1 MLKPLSVLLLI
12 ITASSPLAASAST
25 SADTLAAEKC
35 RVAPSAPAHAP
46 SVDLGVSMP
55 ADLRIVKSHAG
66 SFSAGQIGA
75 SYTIMVDNVGATTS
89 SGLVTV
95 VDNLPAGLTA
105 TYIGGCVWDC
115 TLTPLSC
122 TTTDPLDGGMTYPPI
137 ILEVDVSASAPA
149 SVVNTATL
157 SGGVDSDASNNLSA
171 DTTIILGGV
180 PIPVSLPVDARLA
193 LMLLGLLL
201 LYCARRRLKGY

>member
-1 MLKPLSVLLLI
+1 MLKPLCVLLLI
-12 ITASSPLAASAST
+12 ITASCPLATSASI

-35 RVAPSAPAHAP
+35 RVAPSAPAQAP
-46 SVDLGVSMP
+46 SVDLGVSSP
-55 ADLRIVKSHAG
+55 ADLRIVKSHSG
-66 SFSAGQIGA
+66 SFSAGQVGA
-75 SYTIMVDNVGATTS
+75 SYTITVDNIGAATS

-115 TLTPLSC
+115 TLSPLSC
-122 TTTDPLDGGMTYPPI
+122 TTTDPLDGGMSYSPI
-137 ILEVDVSASAPA
+137 TVVVDVSASAPA
-149 SVVNTATL
+149 SVVNTASL
-157 SGGVDSDASNNLSA
+157 SGGVDSNASNNLSA

-193 LMLLGLLL
+193 LILLGLLM
-201 LYCARRRLKGY
+201 LYRARHQLKRY